1 MKSGQN
7 IVWGGMHMKKP
18 IYFITRE
25 HKENFYRLLEKTGDE
40 DNLEQVAADYILASI
55 GTMDEDELSISY
67 IEPLVSAEKF
77 DFEQMFEKL
86 SFNPL
91 ALALVKLAANLI
103 DEKYE
108 ANVKQIFSVLND
120 EYQAVAYQALL
131 ITFPSFSKSWTR
143 RYEFFDD

>member
-1 MKSGQN
+1 LGQN
-7 IVWGGMHMKKP
+7 IVWGGMNMKKP

-40 DNLEQVAADYILASI
+40 DNLAEVAADYILASI
-55 GTMDEDELSISY
+55 GTMDGDEWTIAF
-67 IEPLVSAEKF
+67 IEPLVSAENF
-77 DFEQMFEKL
+77 DFEQMFDKL
-86 SFNPL
+86 SFNPV

-103 DEKYE
+103 DENNN
-108 ANVKQIFSVLND
+108 ANVNQVFSVLND

-131 ITFPSFSKSWTR
+131 ITFPSFSKSWSR